1 MNFETAKNIVAV
13 VAPLIAVYIAWR
25 GLSTWNRQ
33 LRGTRDSDLSRRIL
47 VALYKVET
55 MIRQIRSPFVSSV
68 AGIPSGRMSPLPFG
82 MYCRLTSLAR

>member
-13 VAPLIAVYIAWR
+13 LAPLIAVYIAWR

-55 MIRQIRSPFVSSV
+55 MIRQIRSPFVEYRLPPDSS
-68 AGIPSGRMSPLPFG
+68 PFH
-82 MYCRLTSLAR
+82 REASNKA